1 MRKSKFL
8 LILFT
13 VSLLV
18 SLIFPMYANKVCA
31 ATENVVTLNFG
42 DGIIHDGYVEY
53 SKIGKLQLF
62 KGDELVANISNNMT
76 IDLNEADYKFAI
88 EEIENKESVSS
99 ATTPIKLNINNW
111 YYPMT
116 TILGE
121 TRSTFKLESSKFSGK
136 LDVILVRAITA
147 INTKVENVYEDIS
160 SKGVIDLTNGKEY
173 VIDFSKTD
181 ELTEGLKSFADLDK
195 TLYYKRDNKGLLV
208 TDNESEAVIK
218 IVGNKSEN
226 KAILTVVNVGT
237 KKSEVF
243 KGLHTQYTGS
253 ALNYDGTDGGIIN
266 ETRFDYYTR
275 CTYEFTFQYVKEEIN
290 PKEFKFIEGV
300 NQTYTIGESNNATF
314 RVDAEYNLFEN
325 GGKVYIDEALVDSKN
340 YTSKSGSTI
349 ITLTDAYLKT
359 LSVGEHTLKVAFT
372 NGGNATTKFKV
383 AKKAEENNNNGNNNN
398 DDNNS
403 SNNNNGNSSNNNSN
417 SNNKGN
423 NNSNTN
429 TSSKPEI
436 EDKKDNIS
444 NPQTGDKVV
453 IYFILSA
460 VCVVGIVTLVI
471 IKFRKNKKERES

>member
-121 TRSTFKLESSKFSGK
+121 TRSTFKLESNKFSGT
-136 LDVILVRAITA
+136 LDVKLVRTITA
-147 INTKVENVYEDIS
+147 INTKVENAYDNIT
-160 SKGVIDLTNGKEY
+160 SKGVIDLTSEKEY
-173 VIDFSKTD
+173 LIDFSKDD
-181 ELTEGLKSFADLDK
+181 ELTEGLKSFADLGK
-195 TLYYKRDNKGLLV
+195 TLYYKNVNGSLLK
-208 TDNESEAVIK
+208 TENESEAVIK
-218 IVGNKSEN
+218 IVGNESEN
-226 KAILTVVNVGT
+226 KAILTAVNVGT

-243 KGLHTQYTGS
+243 KGFHTQYTGS
-253 ALNYDGTDGGIIN
+253 ALNFDDLDDGIIL

-275 CTYEFTFQYVKEEIN
+275 CTYEFTFQYVKEEVS
-290 PKEFKFIEGV
+290 PKEYKFIEGA
-300 NQTYTIGESNNATF
+300 NQTYIIDGSKNATF
-314 RVDAEYNLFEN
+314 KIDADYSLFTN
-325 GGKVYIDEALVDSKN
+325 KVYVDNKLLDTTN
-340 YTSKSGSTI
+340 YDSKSGSTI
-349 ITLTDAYLKT
+349 ITLKDEYLKT
-359 LSVGEHTLKVAFT
+359 VSVGEHTLKVAFSD
-372 NGGNATTKFKV
+372 NGEAITKFAIKE
-383 AKKAEENNNNGNNNN
+383 KQQNTENRNSANN
-398 DDNNS
+398 DVQNDNTI
-403 SNNNNGNSSNNNSN
+403 
-417 SNNKGN
+417 
-423 NNSNTN
+423 TN
-429 TSSKPEI
+429 PK
-436 EDKKDNIS
+436 
-444 NPQTGDKVV
+444 TGDNV
-453 IYFILSA
+453 ITYFVLFTIVLL
-460 VCVVGIVTLVI
+460 GIITLVI
-471 IKFRKNKKERES
+471 VNNTKRKK

>member
-226 KAILTVVNVGT
+226 KAILTAVNVGT

-243 KGLHTQYTGS
+243 KGFHMQYTGS
-253 ALNYDGTDGGIIN
+253 ALDYSDFDIGIKL
-266 ETRFDYYTR
+266 ETRYDYYTR
-275 CTYEFTFQYVKEEIN
+275 CTYEFTFQYVKEEVS
-290 PKEFKFIEGV
+290 PKEYKFTEGA
-300 NQTYTIGESNNATF
+300 NQTYTIDESKNATF
-314 RVDAEYNLFEN
+314 RIDADYSLFTN
-325 GGKVYIDEALVDSKN
+325 KVYVDNKLVDFTNYDSK
-340 YTSKSGSTI
+340 TGSTV
-349 ITLTDAYLKT
+349 ITLKDEYLKT
-359 LSVGEHTLKVAFT
+359 LSVGEHTLKVAFSD
-372 NGGNATTKFKV
+372 NGEAITKFSIKEKQQNESPEDNKNTEN
-383 AKKAEENNNNGNNNN
+383 AGNTEKEEQQVNNNVTNN
-398 DDNNS
+398 DIQKD
-403 SNNNNGNSSNNNSN
+403 
-417 SNNKGN
+417 
-423 NNSNTN
+423 NTN
-429 TSSKPEI
+429 A
-436 EDKKDNIS
+436 
-444 NPQTGDKVV
+444 NPKTGDNV
-453 IYFILSA
+453 IVYA
-460 VCVVGIVTLVI
+460 VLFATALLGIITLI
-471 IKFRKNKKERES
+471 IVNNTKKRNSRKH